1 MGGMSGMT
9 ESEEERL
16 FGDLPEEALAVVAE
30 LLSASEREEDR
41 ATGRRLEARRGFVL
55 TAGPA
60 AGGGLFAGLPQHP
73 REIRRREPPNPARYA
88 QIDAEDVRR
97 WFADGGTFAQAM
109 PGYES
114 RPEQMRMAGDVAEA
128 FSACRHL
135 IVEAGTGVG
144 KTMAYLV
151 PAVLWSLSNDV
162 PVVVSTNTKN
172 LQDQI
177 FRKDLPLIARM
188 LRTPV
193 RFALIKGRGNYLCLA
208 RLERLVDRR
217 EAEFGREELPALAR
231 AVAWAFRTATGD
243 LSDFDPGPCG
253 GAGEGGGPS
262 VAERAASNAEDCR
275 GRKCPYWSR
284 CFLQKARADSLAAD
298 IVITNH
304 AVFFSEPEDKPLAL
318 PRAAHVVFDEAHNLE
333 EAATAKFAREASPW
347 TVRRQLRRLHVPRR
361 RRAGAGGGAAPGS
374 GTGLVAEL
382 EAMLLRAPCM
392 ATEDGR
398 SAVFE
403 LLSRAR
409 ELTDAA
415 GKSAQAW
422 FRALGGLPRSGE
434 TQLRLRPETI
444 AGAPWEDTLPALR
457 RFQDDLFAL
466 WSVLSLLSQVFHPV
480 EGAPPPRTSG
490 VELMLSP
497 RVAAGAAAGDARLS
511 EEVSEAG
518 RRLGAAA
525 AALQETIEDVEF
537 LTRADNEDW
546 AYWIAVTSER
556 GRRGAP
562 EAGLCAAPVDVS
574 HFLADDVF
582 GKLDCAVL
590 CSATMSVSGS
600 PAFLSRRLGL
610 DRIEPERVAESR
622 LGSPFDYAGQCLAAV
637 PSFLPDAAPGPGG
650 ESAAF
655 AEAFG
660 DLLAALAVRA
670 GGRTMAL
677 FTSYRMMQAAARR
690 AAPALE
696 AAGIRLLVQGSG
708 PSREA
713 LTAAFRD
720 GARPS
725 VLLGTDSFW
734 EGVDLIGD
742 ALSCLVIAKL
752 PFPSPGDPLVD
763 ARCERIEKD
772 GASAFHD
779 YSLPSA
785 VIKLRQGFG
794 RLIRH
799 KEDRGVVVIADNR
812 LFTKGYGAVFRR
824 NLPAEVRR
832 FADAASLLAA
842 ADAFLPRP
850 PALPPPA

>member
-361 RRAGAGGGAAPGS
+361 RRAEAAEDLAQGARHGLAREVLGGGLLEVVGLVEDDLGGLRERERPILGLGEEDGVVGDDDVRGEGVGAGLLQEAAAPPRALAAAAVVGVGGEALDGEGRGVVAAGGRAGVELREVARDGEERPRDGAGERGEVGGGELGLAAVEQAREAGEAEVVAAALHERETDGGAHEPRDEGQVLAEELVLEVLGVGAHDDGGVVGERPQRRGDEV
-374 GTGLVAEL
+374 GHRLADAGAGLDDEVAAGGERLGDVARHADLLRAGLVAGQ
-382 EAMLLRAPCM
+382 R
-392 ATEDGR
+392 
-398 SAVFE
+398 
-403 LLSRAR
+403 
-409 ELTDAA
+409 
-415 GKSAQAW
+415 
-422 FRALGGLPRSGE
+422 PR
-434 TQLRLRPETI
+434 
-444 AGAPWEDTLPALR
+444 
-457 RFQDDLFAL
+457 
-466 WSVLSLLSQVFHPV
+466 
-480 EGAPPPRTSG
+480 EGAVGLEPAADVLR
-490 VELMLSP
+490 VEAP
-497 RVAAGAAAGDARLS
+497 ARGGARRGAAARLVA
-511 EEVSEAG
+511 E
-518 RRLGAAA
+518 RRERAEQA
-525 AALQETIEDVEF
+525 AALARGGTGGEDERRM
-537 LTRADNEDW
+537 RAEAAGGVARGGVVGGGEQLDDDLHRLRGQ
-546 AYWIAVTSER
+546 ER
-556 GRRGAP
+556 GEVVEGGEGRCVGHRPRILSAPPSHRKGGA
-562 EAGLCAAPVDVS
+562 VRIR
-574 HFLADDVF
+574 FR
-582 GKLDCAVL
+582 
-590 CSATMSVSGS
+590 
-600 PAFLSRRLGL
+600 LSRRRL
-610 DRIEPERVAESR
+610 SR
-622 LGSPFDYAGQCLAAV
+622 RFC
-637 PSFLPDAAPGPGG
+637 GPGG
-650 ESAAF
+650 VY
-655 AEAFG
+655 G
-660 DLLAALAVRA
+660 
-670 GGRTMAL
+670 
-677 FTSYRMMQAAARR
+677 
-690 AAPALE
+690 
-696 AAGIRLLVQGSG
+696 AGISISNETGGVRPEARAQG
-708 PSREA
+708 
-713 LTAAFRD
+713 T
-720 GARPS
+720 GAQ
-725 VLLGTDSFW
+725 
-734 EGVDLIGD
+734 
-742 ALSCLVIAKL
+742 
-752 PFPSPGDPLVD
+752 
-763 ARCERIEKD
+763 
-772 GASAFHD
+772 SAT
-779 YSLPSA
+779 
-785 VIKLRQGFG
+785 V
-794 RLIRH
+794 
-799 KEDRGVVVIADNR
+799 
-812 LFTKGYGAVFRR
+812 TT
-824 NLPAEVRR
+824 
-832 FADAASLLAA
+832 
-842 ADAFLPRP
+842 
-850 PALPPPA
+850 

>member
-41 ATGRRLEARRGFVL
+41 AMGRRLEARRGFVL

-253 GAGEGGGPS
+253 GEGEGGGPS

-275 GRKCPYWSR
+275 GRKCLYWSR

-333 EAATAKFAREASPW
+333 EAATAKFASSSSSIRPA
-347 TVRRQLRRLHVPRR
+347 VP
-361 RRAGAGGGAAPGS
+361 
-374 GTGLVAEL
+374 T
-382 EAMLLRAPCM
+382 
-392 ATEDGR
+392 T
-398 SAVFE
+398 
-403 LLSRAR
+403 
-409 ELTDAA
+409 
-415 GKSAQAW
+415 
-422 FRALGGLPRSGE
+422 
-434 TQLRLRPETI
+434 
-444 AGAPWEDTLPALR
+444 
-457 RFQDDLFAL
+457 
-466 WSVLSLLSQVFHPV
+466 
-480 EGAPPPRTSG
+480 
-490 VELMLSP
+490 
-497 RVAAGAAAGDARLS
+497 
-511 EEVSEAG
+511 
-518 RRLGAAA
+518 RLGA
-525 AALQETIEDVEF
+525 
-537 LTRADNEDW
+537 
-546 AYWIAVTSER
+546 
-556 GRRGAP
+556 
-562 EAGLCAAPVDVS
+562 
-574 HFLADDVF
+574 
-582 GKLDCAVL
+582 
-590 CSATMSVSGS
+590 
-600 PAFLSRRLGL
+600 
-610 DRIEPERVAESR
+610 
-622 LGSPFDYAGQCLAAV
+622 
-637 PSFLPDAAPGPGG
+637 
-650 ESAAF
+650 
-655 AEAFG
+655 
-660 DLLAALAVRA
+660 
-670 GGRTMAL
+670 
-677 FTSYRMMQAAARR
+677 
-690 AAPALE
+690 
-696 AAGIRLLVQGSG
+696 G
-708 PSREA
+708 PSR
-713 LTAAFRD
+713 
-720 GARPS
+720 P
-725 VLLGTDSFW
+725 
-734 EGVDLIGD
+734 
-742 ALSCLVIAKL
+742 
-752 PFPSPGDPLVD
+752 
-763 ARCERIEKD
+763 
-772 GASAFHD
+772 
-779 YSLPSA
+779 
-785 VIKLRQGFG
+785 
-794 RLIRH
+794 
-799 KEDRGVVVIADNR
+799 
-812 LFTKGYGAVFRR
+812 RR
-824 NLPAEVRR
+824 
-832 FADAASLLAA
+832 
-842 ADAFLPRP
+842 
-850 PALPPPA
+850 